1 VNRQGGR
8 IWAGA
13 LGTAALLAAGCWT
26 GGRLVLAAREASP
39 EPVSRTRYAQV
50 LAEVDA
56 ALRAPFA
63 RLGRDDAAYAGTAA
77 ALRAGA
83 DRLDATTAPEPVTAT
98 QDFLSQALRRL
109 SEVVEQAAGPDRR
122 CPAASPVV
130 TVLRSDEAQRV
141 RDKAGELRTADPAY
155 AFGAFLPAA
164 PKQQHRRL
172 PSGTLVRKGDG
183 DGPGELVV
191 DGRGGRTDS
200 AVSLVRNGTP
210 VITVYVRAGRQQI
223 VSRIEAGLYEVFL
236 AAGEDWAA
244 ARKGFTRDCTFT
256 RFDSDFRYGP
266 AGTRWTITLTDT
278 AGGNATTDTSS
289 VDPADFPTG

>member
-1 VNRQGGR
+1 MNGQAGR

-26 GGRLVLAAREASP
+26 GGRLMLAAREA

-63 RLGRDDAAYAGTAA
+63 RLGRDDAGYAGTAA

-83 DRLDATTAPEPVTAT
+83 DRLDATTAPEPVAAT
-98 QDFLSQALRRL
+98 QDFLSQALRTL
-109 SEVVEQAAGPDRR
+109 SEVVELAAGPERR

-130 TVLRSDEAQRV
+130 TVLRSAEAQRV
-141 RDKAGELRTADPAY
+141 RDKARELRTADPAY
-155 AFGAFLPAA
+155 VFGTFLPAA
-164 PKQQHRRL
+164 PKPQNRR
-172 PSGTLVRKGDG
+172 PASGTLVRGGDG
-183 DGPGELVV
+183 HGPGELVV
-191 DGRGGRTDS
+191 DGRGGRTDA

-223 VSRIEAGLYEVFL
+223 VSGIEAGLYEVFL
-236 AAGEDWAA
+236 AAGADWAG
-244 ARKGFTRDCTFT
+244 ARKGFTRDCSFT
-256 RFDSDFRYGP
+256 RSDSDFRYGP
-266 AGTRWTITLTDT
+266 SGTRWTITLTGD
-278 AGGNATTDTSS
+278 AEGDATTRS